1 MPASPL
7 PRAADPTPRP
17 KTKPMRFRKFTE
29 SDGSG
34 TASAERR
41 HRAPTRGRIRP
52 KQIPPDDADRA
63 RKGFKT
69 IGSSATI
76 SAQGGLESGGERG
89 SSIEPRSSIEGRVE
103 PPVSQ
108 ESSKPKR
115 SPEKASASVADGP
128 PVLPRVATGDPA
140 AINECYDRFGGLVW
154 SLARRFCHNPSDAE
168 DAVQEIFID
177 LWKSSE
183 RYDGSIASETTF
195 VAMIARRRLIDRARR
210 RQRRPPMPTLPEQAA
225 APAESIGGEEMSE
238 DVRLAAEAFEKLR
251 PEQKQVLR
259 LAIHHGCSHEQIAT
273 TTGMPLGTVKTHARR
288 GLIKIREILRAQ
300 GKLVDEAGNRP
311 GEDEA

>member
-1 MPASPL
+1 
-7 PRAADPTPRP
+7 
-17 KTKPMRFRKFTE
+17 MRFRKFTAG
-29 SDGSG
+29 DGSG
-34 TASAERR
+34 TPSGDRR
-41 HRAPTRGRIRP
+41 HRASTRRPGRSKTPTCFAGDDHGVEPFVNTAVAGRIPSLDGAGRSDERASSDRKRP
-52 KQIPPDDADRA
+52 GNVD
-63 RKGFKT
+63 
-69 IGSSATI
+69 
-76 SAQGGLESGGERG
+76 
-89 SSIEPRSSIEGRVE
+89 RVE
-103 PPVSQ
+103 PSVSQ
-108 ESSKPKR
+108 EPSKPKR
-115 SPEKASASVADGP
+115 SPQQASASVAEGP
-128 PVLPRVATGDPA
+128 PVLPRIASGDPA
-140 AINECYDRFGGLVW
+140 AINACYERFGGLVW

-177 LWKSSE
+177 LWKSAE

-225 APAESIGGEEMSE
+225 APTESIGFEEMSE

-288 GLIKIREILRAQ
+288 GLIKIREILRSQ

-311 GEDEA
+311 GGDDA

>member
-1 MPASPL
+1 M
-7 PRAADPTPRP
+7 
-17 KTKPMRFRKFTE
+17 
-29 SDGSG
+29 
-34 TASAERR
+34 AE
-41 HRAPTRGRIRP
+41 
-52 KQIPPDDADRA
+52 
-63 RKGFKT
+63 
-69 IGSSATI
+69 
-76 SAQGGLESGGERG
+76 
-89 SSIEPRSSIEGRVE
+89 
-103 PPVSQ
+103 
-108 ESSKPKR
+108 
-115 SPEKASASVADGP
+115 GP
-128 PVLPRVATGDPA
+128 PVLPRIASGDPA
-140 AINECYDRFGGLVW
+140 AINACYERFGGLIW

-177 LWKSSE
+177 LWKSAE

-225 APAESIGGEEMSE
+225 APAESIGFEEMSE

-311 GEDEA
+311 GGDDA

>member
-1 MPASPL
+1 
-7 PRAADPTPRP
+7 
-17 KTKPMRFRKFTE
+17 MRFRKFTT
-29 SDGSG
+29 SDGNG
-34 TASAERR
+34 TPAADRR
-41 HRAPTRGRIRP
+41 HRATTRRGPRAKTAKNPAGREPAVESFVKTASPGTIHPLDGAVMPDESASSSRKRP
-52 KQIPPDDADRA
+52 
-63 RKGFKT
+63 GNV
-69 IGSSATI
+69 GCVESS
-76 SAQGGLESGGERG
+76 
-89 SSIEPRSSIEGRVE
+89 
-103 PPVSQ
+103 VSQ
-108 ESSKPKR
+108 DPSKPKR
-115 SPEKASASVADGP
+115 SPQEATASVAEGP
-128 PVLPRVATGDPA
+128 PVLPRIASGDPA
-140 AINECYDRFGGLVW
+140 AINACYERFGGLVW

-177 LWKSSE
+177 LWKSAE

-225 APAESIGGEEMSE
+225 APAESIGFEEMSE

-288 GLIKIREILRAQ
+288 GLIKIREILRSQ

-311 GEDEA
+311 GGDDA

>member
-1 MPASPL
+1 MSPTERTDRDGSPSPRSIRRAR
-7 PRAADPTPRP
+7 PRA
-17 KTKPMRFRKFTE
+17 
-29 SDGSG
+29 
-34 TASAERR
+34 
-41 HRAPTRGRIRP
+41 RIRRGLGGSRRDLEAAP
-52 KQIPPDDADRA
+52 ERIP
-63 RKGFKT
+63 T
-69 IGSSATI
+69 IEAPPHEVETSSPRSSSGTI
-76 SAQGGLESGGERG
+76 SARG
-89 SSIEPRSSIEGRVE
+89 EGRRSTESNSGVSDGE
-103 PPVSQ
+103 NQDQSPGRGKGNGRTPPD
-108 ESSKPKR
+108 
-115 SPEKASASVADGP
+115 AD

-154 SLARRFCHNPSDAE
+154 SLARRFCPNASDAE

-177 LWKSSE
+177 VWKSAA
-183 RYDGSIASETTF
+183 RYDSEIASETTF
-195 VAMIARRRLIDRARR
+195 VAMIARRRLIDRNRR

-225 APAESIGGEEMSE
+225 APAEAVGEEEQSE

-300 GKLVDEAGNRP
+300 GKLMDEAGNRP
-311 GEDEA
+311 GEDDS

>member
-1 MPASPL
+1 VDTL
-7 PRAADPTPRP
+7 PHPETL
-17 KTKPMRFRKFTE
+17 PMRFRKFTE
-29 SDGSG
+29 SDGNG
-34 TASAERR
+34 TSSAERP
-41 HRAPTRGRIRP
+41 HRARLRRRARGSQGSPATTDREAKAFKSIRP
-52 KQIPPDDADRA
+52 
-63 RKGFKT
+63 
-69 IGSSATI
+69 SATI
-76 SAQGGLESGGERG
+76 HDPGGAASGDEQRSASGPG
-89 SSIEPRSSIEGRVE
+89 SGIDGRVE
-103 PPVSQ
+103 PFVSQ
-108 ESSKPKR
+108 DSSKPKR
-115 SPEKASASVADGP
+115 SPEKGSTSVAEGP
-128 PVLPRVATGDPA
+128 PVLPRVAKGDPA

-225 APAESIGGEEMSE
+225 APIESIGGEEMSE

-300 GKLVDEAGNRP
+300 GKLIDEAGNRP
-311 GEDEA
+311 GEDDA